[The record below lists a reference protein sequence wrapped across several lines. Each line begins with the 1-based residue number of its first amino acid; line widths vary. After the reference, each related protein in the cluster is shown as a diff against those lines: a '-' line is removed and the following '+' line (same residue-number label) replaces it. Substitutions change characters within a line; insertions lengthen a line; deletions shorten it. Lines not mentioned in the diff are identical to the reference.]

1 MLRFDLDF
9 TLEAPESLTIFEI
22 QIGLEKG
29 GQSIEAGTV
38 TLAHP
43 RLLEEF
49 FDDNQVAAA
58 CELAPEDAAY
68 ALE

>member
-49 FDDNQVAAA
+49 FDDNQVANV
-58 CELAPEDAAY
+58 
-68 ALE
+68 